1 MKKFF
6 LVTICAIS
14 LATLSGCEFTGC
26 GCDKGPKMINDQ
38 CVSLGY
44 TRGFIKTIVSGGWNC
59 WNWGYSYEFYCVKSD
74 GTLVETA
81 KPVGLWLPE

>member
-6 LVTICAIS
+6 LITICAIG
-14 LATLSGCEFTGC
+14 LITLSGCEFSDC
-26 GCDKGPKMINDQ
+26 GCNKGPKMINDQ

-44 TRGFIKTIVSGGWNC
+44 TRGFIKTIVSGGWNR
-59 WNWGYSYEFYCVKSD
+59 GYSYEFYCVKND

-81 KPVGLWLPE
+81 KPVGLRLPE